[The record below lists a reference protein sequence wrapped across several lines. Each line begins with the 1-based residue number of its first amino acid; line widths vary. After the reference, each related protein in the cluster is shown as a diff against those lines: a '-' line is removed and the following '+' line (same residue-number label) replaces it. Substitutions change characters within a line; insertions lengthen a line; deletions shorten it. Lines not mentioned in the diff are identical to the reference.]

1 MVDFVEQVI
10 EIEFALPVG
19 IIVTRRPL
27 VDEFVLD
34 TVIGL
39 NVVDHLDDT
48 LIDGLVKIDV
58 R

>member
-1 MVDFVEQVI
+1 MI

-48 LIDGLVKIDV
+48 LIDGLVKVDV